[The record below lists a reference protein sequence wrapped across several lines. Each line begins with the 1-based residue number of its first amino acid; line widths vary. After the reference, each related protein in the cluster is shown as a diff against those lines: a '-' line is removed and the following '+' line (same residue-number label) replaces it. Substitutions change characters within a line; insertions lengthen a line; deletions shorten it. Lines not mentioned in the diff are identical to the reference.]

1 VVVAPWAGVAAVV
14 RLSCCVRVAPLV
26 RLSVWVLVVESIFTI
41 GFLNDLILI
50 TAVKK
55 PNFSAIGVSVC
66 NRPAGRTFRVNP
78 RRRSGFSPDHIWI

>member
-1 VVVAPWAGVAAVV
+1 
-14 RLSCCVRVAPLV
+14 LV
-26 RLSVWVLVVESIFTI
+26 RLSSLVLVVESIFTI